1 MALTIELEP
10 ACQLFTS
17 KVITFQSDRL
27 VRKTD
32 TQPTDCSTWTTVWS
46 VKTESFL
53 FYIGHSCI
61 THNIH
66 LTLYEIDV
74 YYIWQN
80 FITLLGP

>member
-10 ACQLFTS
+10 ACQLFGS

-46 VKTESFL
+46 AKLKV
-53 FYIGHSCI
+53 FYF
-61 THNIH
+61 T
-66 LTLYEIDV
+66 
-74 YYIWQN
+74 
-80 FITLLGP
+80 